1 MPEVRVDLT
10 IDAEVDEVW
19 SMVRGVEAYPNYMA
33 NVRSVDIL
41 ADHGD
46 TRVTAWSVFLKGSIL
61 EWSESERIDDSL
73 RRIEFSQLDGDLE
86 RFVGYWQVTADESG
100 ATRVVLD
107 IDFEIGIP
115 LLAQMLD
122 PVAGRALRDNSE
134 QMLHSLERKAIAG

>member
-1 MPEVRVDLT
+1 MPEVQVDLT

-19 SMVRGVEAYPNYMA
+19 SMVRGVEAYPNYMT

-61 EWSESERIDDSL
+61 EWSESERIDDSV

-134 QMLHSLERKAIAG
+134 QMLRSLERKAIAG